1 MPLMVSEM
9 GLVNDVRSTIGN
21 GVRSRIGHGD
31 RTSQVR

>member
-9 GLVNDVRSTIGN
+9 GLVNDVRNRIGN
-21 GVRSRIGHGD
+21 GVRSRIDHGD